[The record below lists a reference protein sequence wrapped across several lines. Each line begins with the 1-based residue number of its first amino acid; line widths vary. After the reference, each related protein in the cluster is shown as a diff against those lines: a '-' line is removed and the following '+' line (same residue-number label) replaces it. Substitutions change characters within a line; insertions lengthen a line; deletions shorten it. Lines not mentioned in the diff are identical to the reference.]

1 MVWFRYFLLLILL
14 VGCGS
19 DKDNPVGWDEDD
31 LVEEDGEEGPSSVYS
46 FGIRHDRTLAEYEA
60 VARNGAP
67 YNTSDY
73 PNFAPVVAFSYG
85 LEGEDT
91 GDYVATGTLI
101 SPYWILTAGH
111 NFFSSDEQDTPALPA
126 GITVLLGADPNATP
140 SVHAVAELVFYPS
153 WLAQDDLMHSAND
166 LCLVRL
172 VEPITSVE
180 PAVINTS
187 FDEPIG
193 SVSWF
198 CGFGDYSGQEGQ
210 DPEAFSK
217 RHAIQNTLDR
227 KVEGIPSRSGGVDYY
242 GGLLA
247 FDFDAPD
254 GSVNSLGDGLVN
266 EDEALLGP
274 GSSSAQAL
282 PFEGATVEGD
292 SGGPLFVRINGVWT
306 LAGVLSGGA
315 TDPIENHQ
323 DSSYGDIS
331 IFIRVATHAEWI
343 LSVTGLRSPS

>member
-1 MVWFRYFLLLILL
+1 MAWLKLLLLSVLL
-14 VGCGS
+14 TACGS
-19 DKDNPVGWDEDD
+19 DRENPVAWDEDET
-31 LVEEDGEEGPSSVYS
+31 LEDGETVAEYT

-60 VARNGAP
+60 IARNSAP
-67 YNTSDY
+67 YNTAEY
-73 PNFAPVVAFSYG
+73 PDFAPVVAFSYG
-85 LEGEDT
+85 NEGEDT
-91 GDYVATGTLI
+91 GEYVATGTLI
-101 SPYWILTAGH
+101 SPHWILTAGH
-111 NFFSSDEQDTPALPA
+111 NFFSSDEQESPTLPA
-126 GITVLLGADPNATP
+126 GITVLLGSDPNQPLSA
-140 SVHAVAELVFYPS
+140 HAVAELVFYPS
-153 WLAQDDLMHSAND
+153 WVEQDELMYSAND

-172 VEPITSVE
+172 VDPINSVE

-187 FDEPIG
+187 LEEPIG
-193 SVSWF
+193 SVAWF

-210 DPEAFSK
+210 DADVLSE
-217 RHAIQNTLDR
+217 RHALQNTLDR
-227 KVEGIPSRSGGVDYY
+227 KVDGIPSRGGGVEYL

-254 GSVNSLGDGLVN
+254 GTVNSLGDELVN

-292 SGGPLFVRINGVWT
+292 SGGPLFVQINGVWT
-306 LAGVLSGGA
+306 LAGVLSAGA
-315 TDPIENHQ
+315 SDPIEDHR

-331 IFIRVATHAEWI
+331 IFIRVATHVEWI

>member
-1 MVWFRYFLLLILL
+1 MALFRLILL
-14 VGCGS
+14 SALLTACGS
-19 DKDNPVGWDEDD
+19 DKDNLVGWDED
-31 LVEEDGEEGPSSVYS
+31 EELQGEGSVTEYT

-60 VARNGAP
+60 IARNRAP
-67 YNTSDY
+67 YNTAEY
-73 PNFAPVVAFSYG
+73 PDFAPVVAFSYG
-85 LEGEDT
+85 NEGEDS
-91 GDYVATGTLI
+91 GEFVATGTLI
-101 SPYWILTAGH
+101 SPHWILTAGH
-111 NFFSSDEQDTPALPA
+111 NFFSSDEQDSPALPA
-126 GITVLLGADPNATP
+126 GITVLLGSDPNGP
-140 SVHAVAELVFYPS
+140 LSVHAVAELVFYPS
-153 WLAQDDLMHSAND
+153 WLEQDELMHSAND

-172 VEPITSVE
+172 VEPITSVQ

-187 FDEPIG
+187 LDEPIG
-193 SVSWF
+193 SVAWF

-210 DPEAFSK
+210 DPDALSK
-217 RHAIQNTLDR
+217 RHALQNTLDR
-227 KVEGIPSRSGGVDYY
+227 KVAGIPSRGGGVEYL

-254 GSVNSLGDGLVN
+254 GTTNSLGDGLVN

-306 LAGVLSGGA
+306 LAGVLSAGA
-315 TDPIENHQ
+315 SDPIDDHR

-331 IFIRVATHAEWI
+331 IFIRVATHVEWI
-343 LSVTGLRSPS
+343 LSVTGLRVAS

>member
-1 MVWFRYFLLLILL
+1 MTWLKLLLISTLFIA
-14 VGCGS
+14 CGS
-19 DKDNPVGWDEDD
+19 DGDNPVSWDEEDVLD
-31 LVEEDGEEGPSSVYS
+31 EAEEDVTSAVYT
-46 FGIRHDRTLAEYEA
+46 FGIRHDRTLAQYEA
-60 VARNGAP
+60 VARNVAP
-67 YNTSDY
+67 YNTADY
-73 PNFAPVVAFSYG
+73 PDFAPVVAFSYG
-85 LEGEDT
+85 SEAEDT
-91 GDYVATGTLI
+91 GEYVATGTLI
-101 SPYWILTAGH
+101 SPHWILTAGH
-111 NFFSSDEQDTPALPA
+111 NFFSSDEQEQPTQPT
-126 GITVLLGADPNATP
+126 GITVLLGADPNTTP
-140 SVHAVAELVFYPS
+140 SVHSVAELVFYPS
-153 WLAQDDLMHSAND
+153 WIEQDELMYSAND

-172 VEPITSVE
+172 AEPITSVE
-180 PAVINTS
+180 PAVVNTS
-187 FDEPIG
+187 LDEPIG

-198 CGFGDYSGQEGQ
+198 CGFGDYSEQEGQ
-210 DPEAFSK
+210 DPDALSK
-217 RHAIQNTLDR
+217 RHALQNTLDR
-227 KVEGIPSRSGGVDYY
+227 KVDGISSRSGGVEYF

-254 GSVNSLGDGLVN
+254 GTINSLGDGLVN

-274 GSSSAQAL
+274 GNSGAQAL

-315 TDPIENHQ
+315 TDPIENHR